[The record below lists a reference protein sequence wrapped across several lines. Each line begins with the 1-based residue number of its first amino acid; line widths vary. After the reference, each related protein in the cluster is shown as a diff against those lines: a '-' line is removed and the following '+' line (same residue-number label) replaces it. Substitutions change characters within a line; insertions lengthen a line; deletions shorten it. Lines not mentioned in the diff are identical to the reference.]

1 MFREVAAIDEVTV
14 IKDRTTNVSRG
25 HEVNLWDITSC
36 SRTWSAKSLRANSLV
51 YSLDLGSLLEP
62 SCARMTIVK
71 LWAARIIFRYDNVS
85 HQMEYDC
92 MSWQYLKISK
102 DMELLERETDLCREC
117 DQGVDIFRA
126 KSIQGHFIIQV
137 SRANSLKQIGGT

>member
-1 MFREVAAIDEVTV
+1 MHSIFQIVYLTCQA
-14 IKDRTTNVSRG
+14 K
-25 HEVNLWDITSC
+25 NLT
-36 SRTWSAKSLRANSLV
+36 L
-51 YSLDLGSLLEP
+51 LGYI
-62 SCARMTIVK
+62 AG
-71 LWAARIIFRYDNVS
+71 RYDNIS

-117 DQGVDIFRA
+117 GQGVDIFRA

-137 SRANSLKQIGGT
+137 VLQALGINYKPWNVLFAYLFVKWNFDCQVRSKI